1 MDSAQIESSM
11 IDAISITVNFILL
24 HHNFEL
30 FDQIIF
36 IICFTNLLV
45 EKYRLIMPEL
55 PEAEILRRYLEANSL
70 HKGIRRLD
78 IRDRRILENIS
89 TKRLKKNREG

>member
-1 MDSAQIESSM
+1 
-11 IDAISITVNFILL
+11 
-24 HHNFEL
+24 
-30 FDQIIF
+30 
-36 IICFTNLLV
+36 
-45 EKYRLIMPEL
+45 MPEL